1 MTVARRFIAG
11 SVTPWPSS
19 RRDSMIVARHE
30 VPGVMKKNAPSQRDG
45 DSLHRY
51 PRHLYVFSAT
61 SQSCSSFALVRFSGD
76 PNEPSAACFL
86 RSSLF
91 HPGKPASIP
100 TIGPLNTYRVNPGLC
115 FLATSGHGVE
125 PSKVLRV

>member
-61 SQSCSSFALVRFSGD
+61 SQSCSSFVLVRFSGD

-91 HPGKPASIP
+91 HPGNRPTEDEDDWPAKH
-100 TIGPLNTYRVNPGLC
+100 VQ
-115 FLATSGHGVE
+115 A
-125 PSKVLRV
+125 LRAWLRSPEH

>member
-1 MTVARRFIAG
+1 
-11 SVTPWPSS
+11 
-19 RRDSMIVARHE
+19 MIVARHE

-61 SQSCSSFALVRFSGD
+61 SQSCSSFVLVRFSGD

-91 HPGKPASIP
+91 ILAIAQPRTRTR
-100 TIGPLNTYRVNPGLC
+100 TIGPLSTYRHFVPGYDHQN
-115 FLATSGHGVE
+115 TSEFHPRGRAAIRDTRSVKS
-125 PSKVLRV
+125 PMA